1 MNAISVQDTLI
12 FVMVSISAVDRNM
25 NETEMLRIG
34 NVVKTLPVFDGYNSD
49 QLVNAAKT
57 CRDILQEEEG
67 LETVLGFAAA
77 LPENLQRTAY
87 VLAAEIAA
95 ADLSVSAEEV
105 RLLQL
110 LRNHLDI
117 DKLTCA
123 ALELAAPGKTSDRL
137 TAMETI
143 IADHESAIR
152 LTASAALF
160 ALFAL
165 SEWVKPRRKLT
176 ASKSQRWITN
186 LSIVVLDS
194 LLVRLLFPAAA
205 VGVALWA
212 SSAGYGVFNLIAM
225 PFWLSLIIS
234 IIVLDFAVWLSH
246 LLSHKVP
253 VFWRIHRM
261 HHADPDID
269 VSTAIRFHP
278 IEIILSMIYKAAWVV
293 LLGAPA
299 AAVILFETLLNGT
312 AIFNHS
318 NTKLPSAVD
327 RIVRLFLVTPDMH
340 RVHHSTLRDETDSN
354 YGFNLPWWDRLF
366 GTYVDQPSKG
376 HSAMDIGL
384 PQWQDERPTRLGWSL
399 SVPFL
404 KKS

>member
-1 MNAISVQDTLI
+1 
-12 FVMVSISAVDRNM
+12 
-25 NETEMLRIG
+25 
-34 NVVKTLPVFDGYNSD
+34 
-49 QLVNAAKT
+49 
-57 CRDILQEEEG
+57 
-67 LETVLGFAAA
+67 
-77 LPENLQRTAY
+77 
-87 VLAAEIAA
+87 
-95 ADLSVSAEEV
+95 
-105 RLLQL
+105 
-110 LRNHLDI
+110 
-117 DKLTCA
+117 
-123 ALELAAPGKTSDRL
+123 
-137 TAMETI
+137 METI

-340 RVHHSTLRDETDSN
+340 RVHHSTLRHETDSN